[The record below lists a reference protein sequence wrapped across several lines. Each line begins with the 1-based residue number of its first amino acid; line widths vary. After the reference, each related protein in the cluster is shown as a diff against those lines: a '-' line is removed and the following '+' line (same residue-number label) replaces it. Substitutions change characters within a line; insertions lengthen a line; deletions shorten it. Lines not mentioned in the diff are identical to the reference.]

1 MHVPRFLS
9 AIVLTAAL
17 CFSGPVLAQGADVA
31 LGLGG
36 FSPDQ
41 PVEVT
46 ADSLSVDQATGRA
59 VFNGNVLVVQGEV
72 RMSAGEIVVIYATD
86 EGGAPSG
93 ISELRATGGVTV
105 VTPTD
110 AAEAREAVYV
120 IESGSVTMSGDVLL
134 TQGQTA
140 LAGERLVL
148 DLEAGSGRMEGR
160 VRTVF
165 GGGGN

>member
-1 MHVPRFLS
+1 MPRFPFAL
-9 AIVLTAAL
+9 ALVAAL
-17 CFSGPVLAQGADVA
+17 SLPAAAPAQGADVA

-36 FSPDQ
+36 FDPDQ

-59 VFNGNVLVVQGEV
+59 VFNGNVLVVQGDV
-72 RMSAGEIVVIYATD
+72 RMSAGEIVVVYATD
-86 EGGAPSG
+86 AGGAPSG

-105 VTPTD
+105 VTPND
-110 AAEAREAVYV
+110 AAEAAEAVYV
-120 IESGSVTMSGDVLL
+120 IESGTVTLTGDVLL

-148 DLEAGSGRMEGR
+148 DLEAGTGRMEGR